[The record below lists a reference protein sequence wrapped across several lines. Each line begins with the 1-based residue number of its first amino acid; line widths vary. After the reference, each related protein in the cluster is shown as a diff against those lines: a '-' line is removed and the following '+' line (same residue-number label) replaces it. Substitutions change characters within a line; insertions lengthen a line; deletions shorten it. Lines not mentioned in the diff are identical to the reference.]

1 MVQLVIMLVNGNLGT
16 GVAIAGA
23 FGLVR
28 FRSAPG
34 TAREIS
40 GVFLSM
46 ALGLATGM
54 GYVGL
59 AVVAF
64 VIPGRRPGPAH
75 RRELR
80 SAV

>member
-46 ALGLATGM
+46 ALGL
-54 GYVGL
+54 
-59 AVVAF
+59 
-64 VIPGRRPGPAH
+64 PPAWAMWAWPWWP
-75 RRELR
+75 L
-80 SAV
+80 